1 MTSIQQPHEEADQT
15 HEEIT
20 EEPIPE
26 TYIGGDN
33 ESEPSEVAP
42 DPSFLVTQVAERA
55 LAYAR
60 EQAEQQAAIRSHD
73 HYYAIYNVRG
83 VRRDIRKQICRMIPD
98 PIVPHFKGYNPNFA
112 WDMLDDTIF
121 FHPDEQYGDDWYTV
135 SVPLYE
141 VSPSQIEINR
151 LARCGNRRLD
161 SREISDGQGSCRAR
175 RICHQSWNTI

>member
-1 MTSIQQPHEEADQT
+1 MTSTQPPHEGDEPP

-20 EEPIPE
+20 EEPVPE
-26 TYIGGDN
+26 TSLGGDT
-33 ESEPSEVAP
+33 ESTPTPENAEAP
-42 DPSFLVTQVAERA
+42 DASFLVTQVAERA

-73 HYYAIYNVRG
+73 HFYAIYNVRG
-83 VRRDIRKQICRMIPD
+83 ARRDIKKQICRMIPD

-121 FHPDEQYGDDWYTV
+121 FHPDEQYGDDWHNV

-141 VSPSQIEINR
+141 V
-151 LARCGNRRLD
+151 LL
-161 SREISDGQGSCRAR
+161 SDR
-175 RICHQSWNTI
+175 WY

>member
-1 MTSIQQPHEEADQT
+1 MTSTQHSYDEGDQT

-20 EEPIPE
+20 EEPVPE
-26 TYIGGDN
+26 TSIDDT
-33 ESEPSEVAP
+33 ESTPTPEASEAP
-42 DPSFLVTQVAERA
+42 DARFLVTQVAERA

-83 VRRDIRKQICRMIPD
+83 LRRDIKKQICRMIPD

-121 FHPDEQYGDDWYTV
+121 FHPEEQYGDDWYNV

-141 VSPSQIEINR
+141 VTPSHNGANKFSSMSER
-151 LARCGNRRLD
+151 LTG
-161 SREISDGQGSCRAR
+161 
-175 RICHQSWNTI
+175 

>member
-1 MTSIQQPHEEADQT
+1 MTGTQQPYEEHDQN

-20 EEPIPE
+20 EEPVPE
-26 TYIGGDN
+26 TSVDY
-33 ESEPSEVAP
+33 SEPTSASGSSESP

-83 VRRDIRKQICRMIPD
+83 MRRDIKKQICRMLPD

-121 FHPDEQYGDDWYTV
+121 FHPDEQYSDDWYTV

-141 VSPSQIEINR
+141 ACPWLNVANSSAGCR
-151 LARCGNRRLD
+151 NRRLD
-161 SREISDGQGSCRAR
+161 C
-175 RICHQSWNTI
+175 

>member
-1 MTSIQQPHEEADQT
+1 MTSTQQSYEEGYQT

-20 EEPIPE
+20 EEPVPE
-26 TYIGGDN
+26 TSIDDT
-33 ESEPSEVAP
+33 ESTPTPEPSEAP
-42 DPSFLVTQVAERA
+42 DASFLVTQVAERA

-83 VRRDIRKQICRMIPD
+83 VRRDIKKQICRMIPD

-121 FHPDEQYGDDWYTV
+121 FHPDEQYGDDWYNV

-141 VSPSQIEINR
+141 VTPSHNGANKFSSMSER
-151 LARCGNRRLD
+151 LTG
-161 SREISDGQGSCRAR
+161 
-175 RICHQSWNTI
+175 